1 LLFIF
6 MDHNM
11 VFSYDYGKQKKGRQK
26 TNAPPSGAISMAMVG
41 AIQMA
46 SPNAA
51 CPGLPQKSMDAA
63 IG

>member
-1 LLFIF
+1 
-6 MDHNM
+6 M